1 MSQPSWSH
9 TNQQGLGLPPH
20 VLRGALHSMRPSF
33 PMLLSLPSFFPR
45 YRASTSPDDG
55 LLSSFS
61 AFNLSW
67 EEPFLPATSGI
78 LPFTN
83 ANTFHHVT
91 LFVFV
96 KLLTINIILFG
107 GIRGEGQN
115 GRWGLT
121 YTHYCI

>member
-1 MSQPSWSH
+1 M
-9 TNQQGLGLPPH
+9 
-20 VLRGALHSMRPSF
+20 F
-33 PMLLSLPSFFPR
+33 LSLPNFFPH
-45 YRASTSPDDG
+45 YHASTSPDDS

-61 AFNLSW
+61 AFSLSW
-67 EEPFLPATSGI
+67 EEPSPPATSGI

-91 LFVFV
+91 LFVSA
-96 KLLTINIILFG
+96 KLLTVQIILFG
-107 GIRGEGQN
+107 GIRGEGQI